1 MLVRPAMSMDLEPCS
16 KLDSS
21 YATDHVWSMD
31 VREEEGLVTVSFRV
45 VRLPRE
51 IRVEYPRR
59 GQDLLTGWERRDGF
73 LVAVHEGH
81 LRGYVALTSQA
92 EHGIAWVGDL
102 VVDRAS
108 RRQGIGT
115 ALLRAAARWGHD
127 EKLARLVIEVPTKNH
142 PAISFCRSRGLTLCG
157 YNDHFWPS
165 QDIALFFG
173 QSLR

>member
-1 MLVRPAMSMDLEPCS
+1 MDLEPCS
-16 KLDSS
+16 KLDAS
-21 YATDHVWSMD
+21 YLTDRVWQMD
-31 VREEEGLVTVSFRV
+31 TRQEKGTVTTTFRE
-45 VRLPRE
+45 VRLPRD

-59 GQDLLTGWERRDGF
+59 GADLLAGWERRDGF
-73 LVAVHEGH
+73 LVAHEGVQI
-81 LRGYVALTSQA
+81 RGYVALTAQA

-102 VVDRAS
+102 IVGREW

-115 ALLRAAARWGHD
+115 ALLRAAGHWAREEG
-127 EKLARLVIEVPTKNH
+127 LVRMVVEVPTKNY
-142 PAISFCRSRGLTLCG
+142 PAISFCQARGLTFCG